1 MVSRD
6 TTRSDGADT
15 RAQAMTTGARG
26 EATNGSGGPLR
37 RKVVVV
43 NPLGL
48 HMRAADRFCRAAKQ
62 YACAVTVWNGEARAD
77 GKSLL
82 DLILLVAL
90 PGAELLLEV
99 DGADAG
105 DALES
110 LADILA
116 AVGGEDYTI

>member
-1 MVSRD
+1 
-6 TTRSDGADT
+6 
-15 RAQAMTTGARG
+15 MTTGAKSEG
-26 EATNGSGGPLR
+26 LGSGDRVPPLPPSPAPEANGDGPLR

-90 PGAELLLEV
+90 PGAELVLEV
-99 DGADAG
+99 DGSDAR